1 MEVLLKALKD
11 ISEYIRYGFYDQDA
25 NEKTLKIYLIYTF
38 SIVGFIFILPLG
50 LKGYESSSNVLTFM
64 LLTVAFMLVI
74 NLLYLKVTEDH
85 LFAANVIFYTFFGL
99 MLYLVYSGG
108 VNNTGHLWIYCLPP
122 IALFLHGLKKGL
134 SELAVFLVVLIV
146 MLYGVEGYT
155 IEASY
160 SDETKVRIVLSF
172 LGIVCL
178 NAFYEYSR
186 EKSIIKMKKL
196 QKDLRFFLKQDELT
210 GLYNRRGYTDNIYR
224 IGSSKGVV
232 LMCDIDHFKRIN
244 DNHGHDAGDFVIQEV
259 AKCIRQTIRKDDVA
273 VRWGGEEFLVFL
285 SNTSINN
292 AYFVSEKLR
301 ESVENLNII
310 YKHNIIKVTISIGIA
325 SMNDNTSLDDAIKNA
340 DNAMYLSKTSGR
352 NKISKH

>member
-1 MEVLLKALKD
+1 MLLKAFKE

-38 SIVGFIFILPLG
+38 SIVGFIFVFPLG
-50 LKGYESSSNVLTFM
+50 LKGYESSSNVLTFI

-85 LFAANVIFYTFFGL
+85 LFAANVIFYTFFAL

-108 VNNTGHLWIYCLPP
+108 VDNTGHLWIYCLPP

-134 SELAVFLVVLIV
+134 IELAVFIVILIV
-146 MLYGVEGYT
+146 MLYGVSGNMV
-155 IEASY
+155 EASY
-160 SDETKVRIVLSF
+160 SNETKVRIVLSF
-172 LGIVCL
+172 LGIVFI

-186 EKSIIKMKKL
+186 EKSITKMKKL

-210 GLYNRRGYTDNIYR
+210 GLYNRRGYSDNIHKL
-224 IGSSKGVV
+224 GSTKGVV
-232 LMCDIDHFKRIN
+232 LMCDIDHFKKIN
-244 DNHGHDAGDFVIQEV
+244 DNYGHAAGDYVIKEV

-285 SNTSINN
+285 SQTKINN

-301 ESVENLNII
+301 ESVENLHIL
-310 YKHNIIKVTISIGIA
+310 YKHQLIRVTISIGIA
-325 SMNDNTSLDDAIKNA
+325 SVDDETTFDDAIKYA
-340 DNAMYLSKTSGR
+340 DNAMYVSKTSGR
-352 NKISKH
+352 NRISKH